1 MKLRP
6 LASLELEL
14 AMERVFILGTTPKGN
29 RMIAEIKGAELIG
42 SRVKA
47 SMKGLAAADWAVLGD
62 DGLARFD
69 IRMVLETNDDA
80 LIYLSYTGK
89 ADWSAGPGS
98 GPIFSV
104 AEFETA
110 DDRYMSASKTN
121 CCPLMKPTRSAA
133 MASVAERLG
142 RNPNEQGKKSA
153 SKIGSRTSLAAC
165 WHTRSVT
172 VGMPNGRLDPSGFGI
187 STRRTGAGR

>member
-14 AMERVFILGTTPKGN
+14 ALERVFVLGTTPKGN
-29 RMIAEIKGAELIG
+29 RMIAEIKSAELSG

-69 IRMVLETNDDA
+69 IRMVLETTDDA

-89 ADWSAGPGS
+89 ANWSAGPGS

-110 DDRYMSASKTN
+110 ADRYRWLNEFQVVGQGA
-121 CCPLMKPTRSAA
+121 MKADFSG
-133 MASVAERLG
+133 VQYDFFEL
-142 RNPNEQGKKSA
+142 
-153 SKIGSRTSLAAC
+153 
-165 WHTRSVT
+165 
-172 VGMPNGRLDPSGFGI
+172 VGE
-187 STRRTGAGR
+187 TG